1 MTRIASLPVDQWDPE
16 LRQFLQI
23 DTAPLPDVH
32 KKILGVY
39 AQAPALA
46 KAFFAFEAAFWNG
59 FTLRRRLLEMLRLR
73 IAFHNQ
79 CRSCMAMR
87 TEKAL
92 EDGLTEDLVCSLER
106 PVEAP
111 DLTEAEKA
119 ALHYADLAATNHL
132 AIGDETLDGLRR
144 YYSEQ
149 EVVEICMLCAF
160 CTGFGRF
167 AAVYHAVEDLP
178 ESYQD
183 TGARTAPWA
192 AIHTE
197 RVVVPF

>member
-1 MTRIASLPVDQWDPE
+1 MTRLASLPVDQWDPE
-16 LRQFLQI
+16 LRELLQV
-23 DTAPLPDVH
+23 DTAPLPEVQR
-32 KKILGVY
+32 KILGVY
-39 AQAPALA
+39 ANAPELA
-46 KAFFAFEAAFWNG
+46 KPFFTFEHAFWQG
-59 FTLRRRLLEMLRLR
+59 FTLRPRLLEMLRLR

-87 TEKAL
+87 FEPAL
-92 EDGLTEDLVCSLER
+92 EDGLTEDLVCSLEK

-111 DLTEAEKA
+111 DLTDAEKA

-132 AIGDETLDGLRR
+132 AIGDETITSLRK
-144 YYSEQ
+144 YYTEK
-149 EVVEICMLCAF
+149 EIVEICMLCAY

-183 TGARTAPWA
+183 VTAKTAPWSA
-192 AIHTE
+192 DHTE
-197 RVVVPF
+197 RVVVPL

>member
-1 MTRIASLPVDQWDPE
+1 MPRIASLPVDQWDPG
-16 LRQFLQI
+16 LRALLQV

-32 KKILGVY
+32 KTILGVY
-39 AQAPALA
+39 ANAPELA
-46 KAFFAFEAAFWNG
+46 KPFFTFEAAFWAG
-59 FTLRRRLLEMLRLR
+59 FTLRRRLLEMMRLR

-87 TEKAL
+87 CEPAL

-119 ALHYADLAATNHL
+119 ALQFADAFATNHL
-132 AIGDETLDGLRR
+132 AIDDETIEGLRR
-144 YYSEQ
+144 FYSEK
-149 EVVEICMLCAF
+149 EIVELCMVCAY

-167 AAVYHAVEDLP
+167 AAIYKAIEDLP

-183 TGARTAPWA
+183 MTARTTPWA
-192 AIHTE
+192 SDHTE

>member
-1 MTRIASLPVDQWDPE
+1 MTRIASLPLDQWDPDLRE
-16 LRQFLQI
+16 LLQV

-32 KKILGVY
+32 RKILGVY
-39 AQAPALA
+39 AQAPELA
-46 KAFFAFEAAFWNG
+46 KAFFTFENAFWQG

-87 TEKAL
+87 TEASL
-92 EDGLTEDLVCSLER
+92 ADGLTEELVCSLEK
-106 PVEAP
+106 PMEAP
-111 DLTEAEKA
+111 DLTDAEKA
-119 ALHYADLAATNHL
+119 ALHFADLFATNHL
-132 AIGDETLDGLRR
+132 AIGDETVDALRHF
-144 YYSEQ
+144 YSEK
-149 EVVEICMLCAF
+149 EVVEICMLCAY

-167 AAVYHAVEDLP
+167 AAVYKAIEDLP

-183 TGARTAPWA
+183 MSARTAPWA
-192 AIHTE
+192 TDHTE

>member
-1 MTRIASLPVDQWDPE
+1 MTRIASLPVDQWDPD
-16 LRQFLQI
+16 LRSLLQV

-32 KKILGVY
+32 RKILGVY
-39 AQAPALA
+39 ANAPQLA
-46 KAFFAFEAAFWNG
+46 KAFFTFEAAFWAG

-87 TEKAL
+87 CEPAL
-92 EDGLTEDLVCSLER
+92 EDGLTEDMVCSLEK
-106 PVEAP
+106 PAEAP
-111 DLTEAEKA
+111 DLTDAEKA
-119 ALHYADLAATNHL
+119 ALAYADLAATNHL
-132 AIGDETLDGLRR
+132 AIGDETIDTLRM
-144 YYSEQ
+144 YYTEQ
-149 EVVEICMLCAF
+149 EIVEICMLCAY

-183 TGARTAPWA
+183 TDTRTAPWA
-192 AIHTE
+192 ADHTE